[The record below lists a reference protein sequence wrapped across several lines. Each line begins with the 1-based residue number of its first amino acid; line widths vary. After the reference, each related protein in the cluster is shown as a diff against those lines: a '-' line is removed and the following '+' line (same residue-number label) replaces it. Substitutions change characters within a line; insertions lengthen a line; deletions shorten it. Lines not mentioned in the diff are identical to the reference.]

1 MIEYNLIYIEYK
13 EKKAELFKSLL
24 TDDDQFNAA
33 LINNIFV
40 DEQHGLELVVDE
52 NEMFDIITTQKDK
65 LVKTCEPDFYFS
77 NLKRFFRYCPTSNY
91 DLYTNAHLDIEG
103 AEYYYFNDNKDSSK
117 KYRPK
122 DIKATI
128 YNMDATA
135 KVYGVKYNHNLSY
148 YVLLKNK
155 E

>member
-40 DEQHGLELVVDE
+40 DDQHGLELVVDE

-65 LVKTCEPDFYFS
+65 LVKTREPVVCFS
-77 NLKRFFRYCPTSNY
+77 NLKRFFKYCPISKYN
-91 DLYTNAHLDIEG
+91 LYTNHVDIENV
-103 AEYYYFNDNKDSSK
+103 EYYYFDDNKDSSK

-128 YNMDATA
+128 YNMDYIAT
-135 KVYGVKYNHNLSY
+135 VYGAKYNHNSSY
-148 YVLLKNK
+148 YVF
-155 E
+155 